1 MQAALIVAALLAAAP
16 QNATDALKARDQQ
29 LRAMLPPKGQ
39 EVSEAQKAKAQ
50 DELAKFIDF
59 RGIAEAA
66 LGKQWSKMAEPKRK
80 ELLDAFTKRLRAASG
95 GQLDFYRSTEIQ
107 YAPEEKQGERV
118 KVPTTVEVKG
128 EPTQVGYVMKD
139 GKGGWLIEDIVIDDV
154 STVDTYKASFAK
166 VIAKDGVDG
175 LIAKLKKEKG
185 AKAEVA
191 PAPKK

>member
-1 MQAALIVAALLAAAP
+1 MQAALIIATLLAAAP
-16 QNATDALKARDQQ
+16 TTATDALKARDQQ
-29 LRAMLPPKGQ
+29 LRALLPPKGQ
-39 EVSEAQKAKAQ
+39 EVSESQKSKAQ

-59 RGIAEAA
+59 RGMAEAA
-66 LGKQWSKMAEPKRK
+66 LGKQWVKMTEPKRK
-80 ELLDAFTKRLRAASG
+80 ELLGAFTKRLRAASG

-107 YAPEEKQGERV
+107 YAPEEKVGEQV

-139 GKGGWLIEDIVIDDV
+139 GKSGWLIEDIVIDDV
-154 STVDTYKASFAK
+154 STVATYKASFAK
-166 VIAKDGVDG
+166 IIAKDGVDG

-185 AKAEVA
+185 AKAEPA